1 MNNKEIS
8 KEERLEII
16 REMVEEWDK
25 SGLDSLAIIV
35 LTRATVLKD
44 EKLLELF
51 SRSNHVSLYDEWC
64 DITNEIEEIMQSY
77 REMLNEE

>member
-1 MNNKEIS
+1 MDNKEIS

-16 REMVEEWDK
+16 RGMIEEWRRT
-25 SGLDSLAIIV
+25 GLDDLSISV